1 MLIAILLTVL
11 GLLLMKYSFNLI
23 SHKPFAKI
31 INILWLGLL
40 IGGFYCFWQI
50 NYLIVLILVVLII
63 FLMLTGLY
71 LESQTTKAI
80 KICKIYKQL
89 KLSHPLSD
97 EQDILQSTAR
107 LYFQKLRWDKNKID
121 MNIELIGKSKEKD
134 IKYLISTILIF
145 ENPNAEDGMK
155 SYEEYRKYTEK
166 RDHAID
172 KAYNKIFK

>member
-1 MLIAILLTVL
+1 MLVAILLTVF
-11 GLLLMKYSFNLI
+11 GLLIMKWSVNLI

-40 IGGFYCFWQI
+40 ISGFYCFWQI

-71 LESQTTKAI
+71 LDSQTTKAI

-97 EQDILQSTAR
+97 EQDISQSTAR
-107 LYFQKLRWDKNKID
+107 LYFQKLRWDKNKIEF
-121 MNIELIGKSKEKD
+121 NLELIRKSKDKD
-134 IKYLISTILIF
+134 IKDLINTILIF
-145 ENPNAEDGMK
+145 ENPNAEVGIAT
-155 SYEEYRKYTEK
+155 YEESRKYKEK
-166 RDHAID
+166 RLNAID
-172 KAYNKIFK
+172 KAFNKTLK